1 MSTAGFMVTTFVH
14 TPVSRWTY
22 DQPTSYVNLTGGGLM
37 KILIMGAGF
46 VGTATAVSFA
56 QTGHKVV
63 CFDTD
68 AEKIKSLSRGEPVFF
83 EPGLKEALSVQL
95 EQSNLRFSVHAQ
107 QAIEE
112 SEVIFICV
120 GTPSTDEGGA
130 DLSYVKAAAMTIGR
144 HMNGYKLIV
153 NKSTVPVATC
163 RKIRDWVVKGQTTPY
178 PFDVASNPEF
188 LREGNALAD
197 ALSPHRIVV
206 GSTTERCTALVKQLY
221 KSFHCPLVLTDPAT
235 AEFIKYA
242 ANSFLA
248 TKISYMNE
256 LARFCDELGVSIQD
270 VAHGIGLDPRIGGEF
285 LRAGIGYGGSCFPK
299 DVKALLH
306 MANEHGIRMSILEQ
320 VKHVN
325 ETQYLYLLDKI
336 NREAGELRGGV
347 VAVLGISF
355 KPNTSD
361 TRESPA
367 LSIIKH
373 LADAGANVRVHDPK
387 AILPTGLHA
396 TNVQQCETP
405 DQACEGADVIIICT
419 DWPEYKE
426 QVDWAYIKS
435 MMRGSHVF
443 DGRNMLDPKMMHS
456 LGFSYIG
463 IGL

>member
-1 MSTAGFMVTTFVH
+1 
-14 TPVSRWTY
+14 
-22 DQPTSYVNLTGGGLM
+22 M

-336 NREAGELRGGV
+336 NREAGELRGESLRYSGSP
-347 VAVLGISF
+347 LSQIHRI
-355 KPNTSD
+355 
-361 TRESPA
+361 RENLRHS
-367 LSIIKH
+367 L
-373 LADAGANVRVHDPK
+373 LLN
-387 AILPTGLHA
+387 ILPMQVPTFAFTIRKPSCRPDFMRRTYSNAKRRTRHVKVQTSSLFVRIGL
-396 TNVQQCETP
+396 N
-405 DQACEGADVIIICT
+405 
-419 DWPEYKE
+419 
-426 QVDWAYIKS
+426 IKS
-435 MMRGSHVF
+435 RWI
-443 DGRNMLDPKMMHS
+443 GRISSP
-456 LGFSYIG
+456 
-463 IGL
+463 